1 MGVGASGVGGGRPAE
16 WGARDRSGGEVDA
29 RAGEPI
35 YLKGT
40 QGRVPHGS
48 QFPWWSRSLVAARN
62 AQRVAKSH
70 SQD

>member
-1 MGVGASGVGGGRPAE
+1 MYECMGVKGKERE
-16 WGARDRSGGEVDA
+16 REVDV
-29 RAGEPI
+29 RTRELI